1 MSGAGWKRRLVVV
14 MVGVVVGFG
23 GLAGQPAGAGGG
35 GGDRERRCGDC
46 YGDRP
51 SGECGRSA
59 SCGECDQGRGCGDCY
74 PDRPCGGRDRPP
86 PCRSCDDDRS
96 CGERSDRPPCDGR
109 DRPSPCRDCYDD
121 GPSAT
126 MTGRGTA
133 TTTPIGSPAGS
144 ATGSRPP
151 AAARRRPGGTVVTTR
166 RAAMTTSPA
175 AATGATPANARTGA
189 ASTSAAT
196 ATATA
201 TTRVRASIGSFAESS
216 IDRGVSG
223 ECLRL
228 PRAAIRSVAEK
239 RPRTAPAV
247 LTHAQSGDYP
257 HFPRVRPL
265 RRGSN
270 DVRGNARGMDGY
282 PSGSFAPEL
291 RSERQPGE
299 CGADHDHD
307 GARQAAPGAGPPVR
321 RRGRGGESGRLQGR
335 PGRGL

>member
-1 MSGAGWKRRLVVV
+1 MSSWLGSSWASAVWPASPPAPGAAGATGSGAAAIAMATGPLGSAVVPRR
-14 MVGVVVGFG
+14 VGS
-23 GLAGQPAGAGGG
+23 ATR
-35 GGDRERRCGDC
+35 GGDAATATRTDPAVAGTGLRRAGRVTTT
-46 YGDRP
+46 GRAANAPTGRP
-51 SGECGRSA
+51 VTGVTARPRAGTVTTTGRL
-59 SCGECDQGRGCGDCY
+59 
-74 PDRPCGGRDRPP
+74 
-86 PCRSCDDDRS
+86 
-96 CGERSDRPPCDGR
+96 
-109 DRPSPCRDCYDD
+109 
-121 GPSAT
+121 AT

-282 PSGSFAPEL
+282 PSGLFAPEL

-307 GARQAAPGAGPPVR
+307 GARQAAPGTGPPVR